1 MGFVNKQTKKKIN
14 FINTGDPYNSECVCV
29 CVYVCLL
36 LILFSFNN
44 YVKCHRDITFF
55 YSFIIN
61 RYPENGFL
69 DSLCKFKQA

>member
-1 MGFVNKQTKKKIN
+1 MI
-14 FINTGDPYNSECVCV
+14 VCV

-36 LILFSFNN
+36 LFLFSFNN

-55 YSFIIN
+55 FFYYN